1 MPNFFFGENVGLP
14 EVMNR
19 VIFADMYET
28 IHLGTWGHFLFS
40 TQAYQFDFR
49 ELTGL
54 QNAEID
60 YKVYAEK
67 GSKTLT
73 FLLIKSIAGGIMHIY
88 LDGEFQGTIDLYSD
102 TPVWNGIATLGL
114 TVLTTGVHVLK
125 IKMETKNPDSNSYYC
140 TFTWLRID

>member
-28 IHLGTWGHFLFS
+28 IHLGTWGHFILPD
-40 TQAYQFDFR
+40 QAYQFDYR

-60 YKVYAEK
+60 YTVYAEE

-88 LDGEFQGTIDLYSD
+88 LDGEFQGTIDLYNDPPLFNQIVS
-102 TPVWNGIATLGL
+102 LGL
-114 TVLTTGVHVLK
+114 AVLTTGAHVLK
-125 IKMETKNPDSNSYYC
+125 IKMETKNPSSSDYYC
-140 TFTWLRID
+140 TFTWLRVD